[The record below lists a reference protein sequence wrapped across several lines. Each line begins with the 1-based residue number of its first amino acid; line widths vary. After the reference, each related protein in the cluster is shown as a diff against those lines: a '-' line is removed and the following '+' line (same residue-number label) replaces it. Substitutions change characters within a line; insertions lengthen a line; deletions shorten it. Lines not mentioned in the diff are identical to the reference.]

1 MQNVPNHEEEC
12 KIQRLTSNRRSRR
25 GRKIQSLLTT
35 EVGTIDHVNGWS
47 VLPTNLDVI
56 ESIWLEF
63 PASYKPMHAFGLCS
77 AIESASLIIA
87 EQVVATVSGFDLF
100 AFGRLGPHPQ
110 LIQLPVVPSGAL
122 HITDRG
128 RYKGRI
134 KLHVVLT
141 EAITVGVVL
150 AKRYYND
157 DTAAGPPPW
166 PMYQFYHVQ
175 AKVGEHH
182 ILFNPKLRV
191 LQIAVALLDERGQL
205 CAKAKRVSL
214 LLNGVAFDLKL
225 VDPLDP
231 NPKGLYTIT
240 FEPFGDVCGPPL
252 DCLVRTSLNLSRV
265 KKSRICIDMCID
277 APGCTALVSC
287 IGEAVFLGL

>member
-1 MQNVPNHEEEC
+1 MDCQQ
-12 KIQRLTSNRRSRR
+12 QRFTSQRARR
-25 GRKIQSLLTT
+25 GLKPQSLLTT
-35 EVGTIDHVNGWS
+35 EVGTVDHVNGWC

-63 PASYKPMHAFGLCS
+63 PANYTPTHQTFGLCS

-87 EQVVATVSGFDLF
+87 EQTVITVSGFDVF
-100 AFGRLGPHPQ
+100 AFGQAGPYPN

-128 RYKGRI
+128 RYTGLI

-141 EAITVGVVL
+141 AELTVGVVM

-157 DTAAGPPPW
+157 DTVARPPPW
-166 PMYQFYHVQ
+166 PMYQFYHVRAMDQ
-175 AKVGEHH
+175 LR
-182 ILFNPKLRV
+182 IPFNPKLRT
-191 LQIAVALLDERGQL
+191 LQIAVALLDEQGQL
-205 CAKAKRVSL
+205 YTQARRVSL
-214 LLNGVAFDLKL
+214 LLNDVAFDLKL
-225 VDPLDP
+225 VDPLNP

-240 FEPFGDVCGPPL
+240 FEPFGDVCRPPV
-252 DCLVRTSLNLSRV
+252 DSLVRTSLNLSRV
-265 KKSRICIDMCID
+265 KKSRMCIDMCVD
-277 APGCTALVSC
+277 APRCTALISC